1 MGLNIVELFGY
12 GSKDSSKHAQIV
24 RKSFDC
30 PFLNSRCTKQLRD
43 GTPSG
48 ACTVRQKEGPP
59 VICCPNR
66 LYWDDYAV
74 LQDIAR
80 EAFGRNAGLLPKS
93 RIAEAAT
100 AQAPVAVFGKRWGK
114 ELHLPK
120 KGGHGNFFVDWV
132 LVLLDSKGAPKE
144 FVAVE
149 VQSIDT
155 TGNYQA
161 ERLSILSQK
170 PFAGMSKAGLNWEN
184 VNKRILPQLIYKG
197 HVLRR
202 EEICT
207 KGLFFVCPAP
217 VYAKINARLGSAL
230 PPYPQDRGTITFC
243 WYDLGPEV
251 KDGHIRSLVK
261 GGSFTTTIDQLT
273 LALDRAMDLPEAGVY
288 EKAIK
293 EALGR

>member
-12 GSKDSSKHAQIV
+12 SATDFSKPAQTL

-30 PFLNSRCTKQLRD
+30 PFLNDRCTKQLRD

-48 ACTVRQKEGPP
+48 ACTVKQMAGPP
-59 VICCPNR
+59 IICCPNR
-66 LYWDDYAV
+66 LYWDDYFV
-74 LQDIAR
+74 LQDIAKV
-80 EAFGRNAGLLPKS
+80 AFGRNAALLPKS

-120 KGGHGNFFVDWV
+120 RGGRGSFFVDWV
-132 LVLLDSKGAPKE
+132 LVLLDSNGGPRE

-161 ERLSILSQK
+161 ERQAILRQAA
-170 PFAGMSKAGLNWEN
+170 FAGASKAGMNWEN

-197 HVLRR
+197 SVLRR
-202 EEICT
+202 ERMCT
-207 KGLFFVCPAP
+207 KGLFFVCPTP
-217 VYAKINARLGSAL
+217 VYEHIEARLGGRL
-230 PPYPQDRGTITFC
+230 PSYPYDRGTVSFC
-243 WYDLGPEV
+243 WYDLGSEV
-251 KDGHIRSLVK
+251 KDGHVRDLVK
-261 GGSFTTTIDQLT
+261 RGTFTTTIEQLT
-273 LALDRAMDLPEAGVY
+273 AALDRAQDLPEPGVY
-288 EKAIK
+288 EKAIN

>member
-1 MGLNIVELFGY
+1 MGLNIVEIFGY
-12 GSKDSSKHAQIV
+12 GATDFSKTAQIV

-30 PFLNSRCTKQLRD
+30 PFIGDRCTKQLRD

-48 ACTVRQKEGPP
+48 ACTVMQKAGGP

-66 LYWDDYAV
+66 LYWDDYFV
-74 LQDIAR
+74 LQNIAK
-80 EAFGRNAGLLPKS
+80 EAFGRNAALLPKS

-120 KGGHGNFFVDWV
+120 RGGRGSFFVDWV
-132 LVLLDSKGAPKE
+132 LVLLDSNGGPKE

-161 ERLSILSQK
+161 ERLSILRQR
-170 PFAGMSKAGLNWEN
+170 PFAGTSTAGLNWEN

-202 EEICT
+202 EEMCT
-207 KGLFFVCPAP
+207 KGLFFVCPTP
-217 VYAKINARLGSAL
+217 VHARINARLGSSL
-230 PPYPQDRGTITFC
+230 PSYPQDRGTITFC
-243 WYDLGPEV
+243 WYDLGPKV
-251 KDGHIRSLVK
+251 QDGHIRSLVQ

-273 LALDRAMDLPEAGVY
+273 LALDRAIDLPEAGVY